1 VDGLLAFLEG
11 ERYAH
16 HMSNPGR
23 AYELPADET
32 VPADAVR
39 EAAGGEVVYLT
50 RDGTPVAAVVPADA
64 AEYLEALEDAADV
77 IAARR
82 ALAEPSPSLAAEQV
96 WAELGVDDRE

>member
-1 VDGLLAFLEG
+1 MSDA
-11 ERYAH
+11 AH
-16 HMSNPGR
+16 

-32 VPADAVR
+32 IPADAVR

-50 RDGTPVAAVVPADA
+50 RDGTPVAAVVSADA

-82 ALAEPSPSLAAEQV
+82 ALHPGDGPSVPAEQV
-96 WAELGVDDRE
+96 WAELGVDDGA